1 MKTCNHSR
9 AGWVWALGG
18 WLLLSGG
25 CRDAGPPAS
34 EAPGSAEMTE
44 QATSPRRSFSEQ
56 LEFLRRHT
64 EILLL
69 EAGSSQV
76 AVAPAWQG
84 RVMTS
89 TAAGPEGPGY
99 GWINEKLIASG
110 EVLPHMNPYGGE
122 DRLWLG
128 PEGGQFAIY
137 FPPGVPFEFA
147 HWQVPA
153 FLDTEPF
160 EVVTAGPREAVFR
173 RRVQFRNYSGT
184 EFDIELE
191 RTVRLIDPAEALPGV
206 GIENLQAVAFESV
219 NRLTNRGRERW
230 SAEKGLLS
238 IWILG
243 MFPPSDRATVV
254 IPYRLP
260 EGETA
265 PAVNN
270 RYFGKVPPDRL
281 VITPRCLFF
290 RADGKHRSKIGLP
303 WKNATPVAG
312 SWDAL
317 NEVLTIVQYDLPETP
332 QRYVNSMW
340 ELQEDP
346 YAGDVINAYNDGPPA
361 PGEPP
366 LGPFYELE
374 TSSPA
379 RELSPGETL
388 QHRHRTIHVTGDR
401 AELDRLARERLGVG
415 LEEIPW

>member
-1 MKTCNHSR
+1 
-9 AGWVWALGG
+9 
-18 WLLLSGG
+18 
-25 CRDAGPPAS
+25 
-34 EAPGSAEMTE
+34 MTE
-44 QATSPRRSFSEQ
+44 SPATPERSFGQQ

-64 EILLL
+64 QIILLQQ
-69 EAGSSQV
+69 GSAQV

-89 TAAGPEGPGY
+89 SSAGPQGPGF
-99 GWINEKLIASG
+99 GWINEQLIASG
-110 EVLPHMNPYGGE
+110 KVLPHMNPYGGE

-160 EVVTAGPREAVFR
+160 EVIASGPTAATFR
-173 RRVQFRNYSGT
+173 RRVQFQNYSGT
-184 EFDIELE
+184 MFDIEIE
-191 RTVRLIDPAEALPGV
+191 RIVRLVEPAEALPDGADQA
-206 GIENLQAVAFESV
+206 LQVVAFESL
-219 NRLTNRGRERW
+219 NRVTNRSRETW
-230 SAEKGLLS
+230 SADRGLLS

-254 IPYRLP
+254 IPHRLP

-265 PAVNN
+265 PAVND

-281 VITPRCLFF
+281 IIGPRCLFF

-312 SWDAL
+312 AWDAL
-317 NEVLTIVQYDLPETP
+317 RGVLTLVQYDLPETP

-361 PGEPP
+361 PGQPP

-379 RELSPGETL
+379 RELAPGETL
-388 QHRHRTIHVTGDR
+388 EHRHRTIHVTGDF
-401 AELDRLARERLGVG
+401 AALDRLARSLLGVA
-415 LEEIPW
+415 LEELPW